1 VTADE
6 DPEDFVALARRAVR
20 MARESSEHSFEA
32 WRELAWARVRLA
44 LDGTTDGESWEER
57 MERDVLLPGSV
68 LMLTTAALEARRRGL
83 DPEHLVLDAL
93 AAEGPVPPP
102 SAW

>member
-1 VTADE
+1 VAAGDASE
-6 DPEDFVALARRAVR
+6 GFVALARRAVR
-20 MARESSEHSFEA
+20 MARESSEHPFEV
-32 WRELAWARVRLA
+32 WRDLAWARVRLA

-57 MERDVLLPGSV
+57 MNRDVLLPGSV

-83 DPEHLVLDAL
+83 DPEDFVLDAL

-102 SAW
+102 SEW